1 MIALLQRSLKT
12 RVTLFTLSIFVISI
26 WALAFYA
33 SRVLREDMERLLGEQ
48 QYSIVSLLAANIN
61 QELGDRLSALEK
73 VVERLT
79 PAMLGDAATMQRFL
93 EDRPVLQTLFNGGI
107 ITYGTDGTVIAD
119 SLPAAGRIGANYLD
133 IDTVAAAL
141 QEGRST
147 IGRLVMGKKLRAP
160 VFSITVPVRD
170 HQGKVIGALG
180 GVVNLGTP
188 GFLDKITES
197 THGTTGG
204 YLIVARD
211 YRLIITATD
220 KSRIMET
227 LPPAGVNWLVDRFIQ
242 GYEGS
247 GVVVNPRG
255 VEVLSS
261 AKGVPA
267 AGWYLAAYMPTA
279 EAFAPIRAM
288 QERMLLGTI
297 LFTLLAG
304 SLTWWMLRRQ
314 LAPVVATAQTLAA
327 QSAAGLPLQPLP
339 ITRQDEVGELF
350 GGFNRLLLT
359 LGQRE
364 EALKESEENLAVTL
378 HSIGDAVIATDTVG
392 RVTRMNPMAER
403 LCGWMLADAL
413 GRPLSEV
420 FRLFNADTREPGVN
434 PVQSVLAHGQVVGL
448 ANHTVLLA
456 KDGQEYRIA
465 DSAAPIRN
473 AAGEI
478 VGVVLVFSDI
488 TKKYRS
494 EEALRDSEER
504 FRNLYEQA
512 PLAYQSLDA
521 AGNILQVNNA
531 WLKLFGFTHDEAIGR
546 FIGDFLD
553 ECSLKTLGREFPQF
567 LSRGKVDGPVFDIRR
582 KDGSTRL
589 VEING
594 RIGYDSEGNFRQTHC
609 ILTDITERKK
619 AEAALLESEER
630 WKFALEGAGEGVWDW
645 NIQTGDA
652 LYSRRWKEML
662 GFAENEIG
670 NNSSEW
676 SSRVHPEDMP
686 KVMVAI
692 QAHIDGKTRSAAIE
706 FRMLCKDGTW
716 LWTLG
721 RGMVVSRN
729 ANGKP
734 LRLVGTNADISERKA
749 TADKI
754 ERLAFYDPLTDL
766 PNRRLLLDRLE
777 QALASSTRHNR
788 HGALMLLDMDDFKT
802 LNDTLGHDVGDQ
814 FLVEVASRL
823 QAAVREG
830 DTVARHGGDEFVVIL
845 EDLSEDALAV
855 TQAESVAVK
864 ILHVVSQPYLLDL
877 TLRADLK
884 NTLSYHCTSSIGIT
898 LFRGHSLSA
907 DELMRRADTA
917 MYQAKAGGRNSLR
930 FFDPEMQAVVAARA
944 TLDSDLREAVREGQF
959 CLCYQ
964 PQVDSAGNR
973 TGAEVLVRWQH
984 PRRGIVP
991 PVEFIPQAEATG
1003 LIIPLGHW
1011 VLETACAQLVAWE
1024 ALPKM
1029 CHLTVAVNVSARQ
1042 FRHGDFVDQV
1052 LAMIDSTGVN
1062 PQKLKLELTESLLLD
1077 DVEDTISKMTVLKAR
1092 GVGFSLDDF
1101 GTGYSSLSY
1110 LKRLPLDQLKIDQ
1123 SFVRDV
1129 LTDPND
1135 AAIARTIVALAQSM
1149 GLAVIAEG
1157 VETEAQRE
1165 FLAANGCTA
1174 YQGFLFGRPMPQEE
1188 FSHPTGVTTR
1198 EV

>member
-33 SRVLREDMERLLGEQ
+33 SRMLREDMERLLGEQ
-48 QYSIVSLLAANIN
+48 QYSIVSVLAANIN

-93 EDRPVLQTLFNGGI
+93 EDRPVLQALFNGGVLA
-107 ITYGTDGTVIAD
+107 YRTDGTVIAD
-119 SLPAAGRIGANYLD
+119 SLPAAGRIGVNYLD
-133 IDTVAAAL
+133 VDSVAAAL
-141 QEGRST
+141 KEGRST
-147 IGRLVMGKKLRAP
+147 IGRPVMGKKLRAP
-160 VFSITVPVRD
+160 VFGIAVPIRD
-170 HQGKVIGALG
+170 QQGKVIGALA
-180 GVVNLGTP
+180 GVVNLGRP

-197 THGTTGG
+197 TYGKAGG
-204 YLIVARD
+204 YLMVARE
-211 YRLIITATD
+211 YRLVITATD

-227 LPPAGVNWLVDRFIQ
+227 LPPPGVNWLVDRFIQ

-255 VEVLSS
+255 VEVLSA
-261 AKGVPA
+261 AKGIPA
-267 AGWYLAAYMPTA
+267 AGWYLASFLPTA
-279 EAFAPIRAM
+279 EAFAPIHDM
-288 QERMLLGTI
+288 QRRMLLATI
-297 LFTLLAG
+297 LLTLLAAG
-304 SLTWWMLRRQ
+304 LTWWMLRRQ
-314 LAPVVATAQTLAA
+314 LAPMLATARTLAA
-327 QSAAGLPLQPLP
+327 QSAADLPLKALP
-339 ITRQDEVGELF
+339 ITRQDEVGDLI

-359 LGQRE
+359 LRQRE
-364 EALKESEENLAVTL
+364 DTLKESEENLAVTL

-420 FRLFNADTREPGVN
+420 FRVFNADTREPAVN
-434 PVQSVLAHGQVVGL
+434 PVQSVIARGLVVSL

-456 KDGQEYRIA
+456 KDGQKYQIA

-478 VGVVLVFSDI
+478 VGVVLVFSDV
-488 TKKYRS
+488 TEMYRA
-494 EEALRDSEER
+494 EQALRDSEER
-504 FRNLYEQA
+504 FRNLYEEA

-521 AGNILQVNNA
+521 AGNILQVNNS
-531 WLKLFGFTHDEAIGR
+531 WLKLFGFTHDEVIGR
-546 FIGDFLD
+546 FIGDYLD
-553 ECSLKTLGREFPQF
+553 DSSLRALDREFSQF
-567 LSRGKVDGPVFDIRR
+567 LSRGSVDGPVFNIKR
-582 KDGSTRL
+582 KDGSSRL
-589 VEING
+589 VEVNG

-652 LYSRRWKEML
+652 VYSRRWKEML
-662 GFAENEIG
+662 GFAEGEIA

-686 KVMVAI
+686 RVMAVI
-692 QAHIDGKTRSAAIE
+692 QAHIDGKTPSAAIE
-706 FRMLCKDGTW
+706 FRMLCKDGSW

-721 RGMVVSRN
+721 RGMVVSRD
-729 ANGKP
+729 ASGKP
-734 LRLVGTNADISERKA
+734 FRLVGTNADISERKA
-749 TADKI
+749 SADKI

-766 PNRRLLLDRLE
+766 PNRRLVLDRLE
-777 QALASSTRHNR
+777 QALSSSTRHHR
-788 HGALMLLDMDDFKT
+788 YGALMLLDMDDFKT
-802 LNDTLGHDVGDQ
+802 LNDTLGHDIGDQ
-814 FLVEVASRL
+814 FLVEVATRL

-845 EDLSEDALAV
+845 EDLSEDALAAM
-855 TQAESVAVK
+855 QAESVAVK
-864 ILHVVSQPYLLDL
+864 ILHAVSQPYLLDL
-877 TLRADLK
+877 AVREGLQDTR
-884 NTLSYHCTSSIGIT
+884 SYHCTSSIGIT
-898 LFRGHSLSA
+898 LFRDNSLSA

-917 MYQAKAGGRNSLR
+917 MYQAKAGGRNALR
-930 FFDPEMQAVVAARA
+930 FFDPEMQAVVTARA
-944 TLDSDLREAVREGQF
+944 TLESDLREAVREGQF
-959 CLCYQ
+959 CLYYQ

-973 TGAEVLVRWQH
+973 TGAEALVRWQH
-984 PRRGIVP
+984 PRRGLVP

-1003 LIIPLGHW
+1003 LIIPIGHW
-1011 VLETACAQLVAWE
+1011 VLETACAQLVVWE
-1024 ALPKM
+1024 TVAGMSDLI
-1029 CHLTVAVNVSARQ
+1029 VAVNVSARQ
-1042 FRHGDFVDQV
+1042 FRQADFVGQV
-1052 LAMIDSTGVN
+1052 LAIIDSTGVN
-1062 PQKLKLELTESLLLD
+1062 PMKLKLELTESLLLD
-1077 DVEDTISKMTVLKAR
+1077 DVEDIITKMTALKAV
-1092 GVGFSLDDF
+1092 GIGFSLDDF

-1110 LKRLPLDQLKIDQ
+1110 LKRLPLDQLKIDR

-1129 LTDPND
+1129 LTDAND
-1135 AAIARTIVALAQSM
+1135 ATIARTIVALAQSM

-1174 YQGFLFGRPMPQEE
+1174 FQGYLFGRPMPQGE
-1188 FSHPTGVTTR
+1188 FSQ
-1198 EV
+1198 